1 MVQCKCGGAAA
12 RVGSRRV
19 VGLMGRHGA
28 GIVPS
33 TASWRMSRR
42 TLARCD
48 RRRKACERLL
58 AQGSAEGNGETT
70 DVAESEVASSSTSTE
85 GFQVDP
91 FTEETVLAF
100 KTALMPPW
108 KSFKT
113 GSVLCMEIGDAVAET
128 ASGGTIFSSK
138 DATLPRVTENI
149 RKAAQDPRIVGLY
162 FKISP
167 LSCGYGKLL
176 ELRRHIETFRKS
188 GKFTVAYFELAGMK
202 EYLLASAC
210 EEVYA
215 PPVSYLQLNGVAI
228 ENQFLR
234 GVLEKIGVEPQIE
247 RIGKFKS
254 AGDQL
259 IRKDMSE
266 AQRSVSE
273 SLVNSIYDMYVQSI
287 SKDWGKT
294 GEEVEALLDSGPHTV
309 QDLVEQGWMTSSK
322 YMNEV
327 EDLLKPR

>member
-1 MVQCKCGGAAA
+1 MFP
-12 RVGSRRV
+12 
-19 VGLMGRHGA
+19 LF
-28 GIVPS
+28 P
-33 TASWRMSRR
+33 
-42 TLARCD
+42 
-48 RRRKACERLL
+48 
-58 AQGSAEGNGETT
+58 GSAEGNGETT
-70 DVAESEVASSSTSTE
+70 DVAESEVASSSSSTE

-215 PPVSYLQLNGVAI
+215 PPGMHPHHHCSPPPSLTLILPRPVSYLQLNGVAI